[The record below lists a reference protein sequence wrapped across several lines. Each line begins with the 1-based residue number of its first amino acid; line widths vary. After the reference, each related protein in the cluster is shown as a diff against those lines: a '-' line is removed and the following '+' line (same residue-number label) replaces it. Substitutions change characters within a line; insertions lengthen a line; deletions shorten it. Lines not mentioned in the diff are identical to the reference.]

1 MSTLPDSTEVL
12 PDEAAVRHRLPL
24 LSLLLSMNL
33 DAAPAAADRFSGSGG
48 AIRLS
53 PPRAAQAPRLDGRID
68 ESEWQTAAV
77 LEGFTHGRPVEG
89 VRDSLGTQ
97 CLVMYDQQ
105 QLYVAFRCP
114 EVPGQVQAPVAH
126 RDDIWSGDWVGV
138 SIDSYHDR
146 QRSFFF
152 GANPLGVQADGIDQE
167 GRDTDTSP
175 DFQFSSEG
183 RVTEAGFEVEFAI
196 PFKSLRFA
204 PGDKVT
210 FGFNAI
216 RDQRR
221 TGAHM
226 YWAPITRE
234 ISGYHRQ
241 LGDLQDF
248 EGIRPGRNLE
258 VIPYVTSASAG
269 ARETGVVRWDP
280 MESRQGID
288 LKFGLTS
295 AVTANVAVTPDFS
308 QVEADAGV
316 LDVNLRNAIFFA
328 EKRPFFLEGADIFQT
343 TMNMVYTR
351 RIVDPLYGVKI
362 TGKAGRT
369 AFGVLNAADR
379 SVSRTIPTLPDDANP
394 YFDENA
400 QFTMS
405 RVRHDLTDDFS
416 LGALLTTRD
425 HRDATNRALSGDTR
439 ITFLKRF
446 TFAMQTTHTW
456 NRDPDFSGAIA
467 GLDSA
472 TQVNVR
478 PSLRG
483 LTGRSTE
490 GTATHAELNYGSRSF
505 EMYSHIEDIT
515 RDFNTLS
522 GFFNRPGTFEVY
534 HWGAGHLFP
543 RQPTWYQQI
552 QPELSV
558 QHLYDHGE
566 QDVSGRLTDF
576 SFRPRLMVKMPGSNY
591 FAFGCN
597 RLYTYFDGREFD
609 PRWRGFLE
617 GEWNSGRRIRPGF
630 FVSYGDEVIY
640 SEGAAGLSIDPNV
653 WATVRLT
660 ERFDGTLELSTTR
673 ITRRS
678 NGSRFAQ
685 AVIPRARLG
694 YQFNRELSLRWITEF
709 RDRRQFDDADLLADH
724 SRGFTNDVLFTY
736 LLRPGTVLYLGYGAR
751 LGAEQDAPLSARA
764 HSLFMKAS
772 YLWQL

>member
-1 MSTLPDSTEVL
+1 MSS
-12 PDEAAVRHRLPL
+12 RLPIAA
-24 LSLLLSMNL
+24 LLLGMSL
-33 DAAPAAADRFSGSGG
+33 DASSAAADRFSGSGG
-48 AIRLS
+48 AIRLT
-53 PPRAAQAPRLDGRID
+53 PPRTGQAPKLDGRID
-68 ESEWQTAAV
+68 EGEWQAAAV

-97 CLVMYDQQ
+97 CFVMYDQQ
-105 QLYVAFRCP
+105 QLYIAFRCP
-114 EVPGQVQAPVAH
+114 ELPGQVQAPVAH

-138 SIDSYHDR
+138 SIDSYHDQ
-146 QRSFFF
+146 QRSYFL

-183 RVTEAGFEVEFAI
+183 RVSESGFDVEFAI

-204 PGDKVT
+204 PGERIT

-241 LGDLQDF
+241 IGHLQGF

-258 VIPYVTSASAG
+258 IIPYVTGASSG
-269 ARETGVVRWDP
+269 AREDGVVRWDP
-280 MESRQGID
+280 GESRQGLD
-288 LKFGLTS
+288 LKYGLTS

-316 LDVNLRNAIFFA
+316 LDVNLRNSIFFA
-328 EKRPFFLEGADIFQT
+328 EKRPFFLEGGDIFQT

-351 RIVDPLYGVKI
+351 RIVDPLYGIKL
-362 TGKAGRT
+362 TGKSGRT

-379 SVSRTIPTLPDDANP
+379 SAASSLSSLPDVANP
-394 YFDENA
+394 YFDRNA
-400 QFTMS
+400 QFS
-405 RVRHDLTDDFS
+405 VGRVRHDFSNDFS

-439 ITFLKRF
+439 ITFRKRF
-446 TFAMQTTHTW
+446 TFALQTTHTW
-456 NRDPDFSGAIA
+456 NRDPDLSSAIA
-467 GLDSA
+467 GLDSVS
-472 TQVNVR
+472 QLNVR
-478 PSLRG
+478 PNLRD
-483 LTGRSTE
+483 LRGRSTE

-505 EMYSHIEDIT
+505 DLYSHIEDIT

-543 RQPTWYQQI
+543 KQRSWYQQI

-566 QDVSGRLTDF
+566 QGVSGRLTDF
-576 SFRPRLMVKMPGSNY
+576 SFRPRLVVKLPGENH
-591 FAFGCN
+591 FAGGFN

-640 SEGAAGLSIDPNV
+640 SEAAAALSMDPSA

-673 ITRRS
+673 ITRRE

-694 YQFNRELSLRWITEF
+694 YQFSRELSLRWITEF
-709 RDRRQFDDADLLADH
+709 RDRRQFDSADELVGH

-736 LLRPGTVLYLGYGAR
+736 LLRPGTVLYVGYGAQ
-751 LGAEQDAPLSARA
+751 LGAEQQSPLSARA

-772 YLWQL
+772 YLWQM

>member
-1 MSTLPDSTEVL
+1 MT
-12 PDEAAVRHRLPL
+12 RRLPL
-24 LSLLLSMNL
+24 AALLLGLQL
-33 DAAPAAADRFSGSGG
+33 DADPASADRFSGVHG
-48 AIRLS
+48 AIRLT
-53 PPRAAQAPRLDGRID
+53 PPRATAAPRLDGRID
-68 ESEWQTAAV
+68 ASEWEAAAL

-97 CLVMYDQQ
+97 CLVMYDQRN
-105 QLYVAFRCP
+105 LYVAFRCP
-114 EVPGQVQAPVAH
+114 ELPGQVQAPVAH

-146 QRSFFF
+146 QRSFFM

-175 DFQFSSEG
+175 DFQFSSQG

-204 PGDKVT
+204 PSEQVT

-241 LGDLQDF
+241 IGDLQGL
-248 EGIRPGRNLE
+248 EGIRPGRNFE
-258 VIPYVTSASAG
+258 VIPYMTGASAG
-269 ARETGVVRWDP
+269 ARQPEGVRWDP
-280 MESRQGID
+280 MESRQGFD
-288 LKFGLTS
+288 LKAGLTS

-351 RIVDPLYGVKI
+351 RIVDPLYGLKL
-362 TGKAGRT
+362 TGKSGKT

-379 SVSRTIPTLPDDANP
+379 SVSKPVESLPNAANP
-394 YFDENA
+394 YLDHDA

-405 RVRHDLTDDFS
+405 RVRHDFSNDFS

-456 NRDPDFSGAIA
+456 NRDPDFASAIA
-467 GLDSA
+467 ALDSA
-472 TQVNVR
+472 SQVNVR

-483 LTGRSTE
+483 LNGRATE

-543 RQPTWYQQI
+543 KQRTWYEQI

-566 QDVSGRLTDF
+566 QGVTGRLTDF

-591 FAFGCN
+591 FAFGFN
-597 RLYTYFDGREFD
+597 RLYTYFDGHEFD

-640 SEGAAGLSIDPNV
+640 SESAPALSTDPNL
-653 WATVRLT
+653 WTTVRLT
-660 ERFDGTLELSTTR
+660 DRLDGTLELSTTR
-673 ITRRS
+673 ITRREG
-678 NGSRFAQ
+678 GSRFAQ
-685 AVIPRARLG
+685 AVIPRARLA

-709 RDRRQFDDADLLADH
+709 RDRRQFDTSNALIDH
-724 SRGFTNDVLFTY
+724 TRGFTNDVLFTY

-751 LGAEQDAPLSARA
+751 LGAEQDAALSPRA

-772 YLWQL
+772 YLWQM